1 VAGRAVTVLRLDR
14 VSFGY
19 PTGERVLRGLDL
31 SVGAGRRLAVVG
43 ANGAGKTTLL
53 LHLNGILRPTGGRVL
68 WNGAPV
74 AYDRRFLDGWRR
86 TVGMV
91 LQNPDDQLFSAS
103 VLEDSSFGPLNLG
116 LSEAAAEAAALA
128 GLEAMDI
135 RRLAG
140 RATHD
145 LSFGEKKRAA
155 IAGVLAARPQV
166 VLLDEPT
173 SGLDIRAKAALM
185 ALLDG
190 LHRAGTTLVMATH
203 DLADEAAL
211 AEAGLALP
219 AMVRLDRA
227 LRAGGLLDGGPA
239 RSLDALLARL
249 DGRRE

>member
-1 VAGRAVTVLRLDR
+1 
-14 VSFGY
+14 
-19 PTGERVLRGLDL
+19 
-31 SVGAGRRLAVVG
+31 VVG

-86 TVGMV
+86 AVGMV

-203 DLADEAAL
+203 DLDLAYAWADDAAVVRDGVTVRQGEAASVLADEAAL